1 MRKDRILITKDLIP
15 YTFNILLADEMFSLT
30 VNYNE
35 KRDLFTVALEKDGEM
50 ICEGEPIMYGFPLF
64 HDLYVIDKYPCID
77 IIPIDESGDNN
88 TVTFKNLNE
97 TVFLTVDNYYEDG
110 ENDG

>member
-64 HDLYVIDKYPCID
+64 HDLYVVDKYPCID